1 MGTGSGSVTNHTPS
15 FSGSLFQERLRTED
29 WGPRFFAYY
38 YKQWD
43 DYQMSYHTH
52 DSTEIMYIITGMCRV
67 DVRMADGSSEQAV
80 LKKGQFILLDA
91 GVPHRLLVQDGV
103 PCRMLNVEFGFA
115 RTASGQL
122 TIKQLALEEDTV
134 HAFLTRSTPYLVLP
148 DPEEVYHTMKSL
160 VLELD
165 QRGLLEQRQVQVQA
179 QAQEQG
185 QKQELEQSQEQTKSG
200 PPPVHMRVI
209 PAEERMLHREARN
222 LSSPEQGML
231 VRTLFIQLL
240 VRIAR
245 LRGEMERSALD
256 QTELYVKRT
265 IEFMHHNM
273 DRSIQ
278 MKDIAAAV
286 NLHPGYLHR
295 IFRNYMQWTP
305 TDYLTMLRMEKAKM
319 LLQQT
324 NIPISEISDYV
335 GVGSRQYFH
344 MLFKKYTGQTPVQY
358 RDSMERIQW
367 SYPEELE

>member
-1 MGTGSGSVTNHTPS
+1 MGTGSGSGSLTNHTQS

-67 DVRMADGSSEQAV
+67 DVMMADGSSEQAV

-91 GVPHRLLVQDGV
+91 GVPHRLMVQDGV

-134 HAFLTRSTPYLVLP
+134 HAFLKHMAPYLVLP
-148 DPEEVYHTMKSL
+148 DPEEVYYTMKSL

-165 QRGLLEQRQVQVQA
+165 QRGLMEQRQR
-179 QAQEQG
+179 QEQG
-185 QKQELEQSQEQTKSG
+185 T
-200 PPPVHMRVI
+200 
-209 PAEERMLHREARN
+209 
-222 LSSPEQGML
+222 L

-344 MLFKKYTGQTPVQY
+344 MLFKKYTGKTPVQY

>member
-1 MGTGSGSVTNHTPS
+1 MGTGSDHTQS

-67 DVRMADGSSEQAV
+67 DVMMADGSSEQAV

-91 GVPHRLLVQDGV
+91 RVPHRLLVQDGV
-103 PCRMLNVEFGFA
+103 PCRMLNVVFGFA

-122 TIKQLALEEDTV
+122 TLRQLALEEDTV
-134 HAFLTRSTPYLVLP
+134 HTFLTHAMPYLVLP
-148 DPEEVYHTMKSL
+148 DPEEVYYTMKSL

-165 QRGLLEQRQVQVQA
+165 QRGLMEQRQR
-179 QAQEQG
+179 QEQAPA
-185 QKQELEQSQEQTKSG
+185 QEQSQERTKSG
-200 PPPVHMRVI
+200 LSPVHMGVI
-209 PAEERMLHREARN
+209 PAEERTLHREARN
-222 LSSPEQGML
+222 LTSPEQGTL
-231 VRTLFIQLL
+231 VRTLFIQLI

-344 MLFKKYTGQTPVQY
+344 MLFKKYTGKTPVQY

-367 SYPEELE
+367 SYPEESE

>member
-1 MGTGSGSVTNHTPS
+1 MDQTQS

-38 YKQWD
+38 YKQWH
-43 DYQMSYHTH
+43 DYQMAYHTH

-67 DVRMADGSSEQAV
+67 DVMMADGSSEQAV

-115 RTASGQL
+115 HTTSGQL
-122 TIKQLALEEDTV
+122 TLRQLALEEEAV
-134 HAFLTRSTPYLVLP
+134 HTFLTHAMPYLVLP

-165 QRGLLEQRQVQVQA
+165 QRGLMEQR
-179 QAQEQG
+179 
-185 QKQELEQSQEQTKSG
+185 T
-200 PPPVHMRVI
+200 
-209 PAEERMLHREARN
+209 LHREARN
-222 LSSPEQGML
+222 LTSLGQGTL

-245 LRGEMERSALD
+245 LRGEMERSTLD

-273 DRSIQ
+273 DRNIQ

-344 MLFKKYTGQTPVQY
+344 MLFKKYTGKTPVAFRGAMEKHVSQY
-358 RDSMERIQW
+358 PASSEK
-367 SYPEELE
+367 ELSDH

>member
-1 MGTGSGSVTNHTPS
+1 MGTGTVTDQAYS

-29 WGPRFFAYY
+29 WVPRFFAYY

-67 DVRMADGSSEQAV
+67 DVMMADGSSEQAV

-122 TIKQLALEEDTV
+122 TLRQLAIEEDTV

-148 DPEEVYHTMKSL
+148 DPEEVYYTMKSL

-165 QRGLLEQRQVQVQA
+165 QRGLMEQRQR
-179 QAQEQG
+179 QEQG
-185 QKQELEQSQEQTKSG
+185 T
-200 PPPVHMRVI
+200 
-209 PAEERMLHREARN
+209 
-222 LSSPEQGML
+222 L

-278 MKDIAAAV
+278 MKDMAAAV

-344 MLFKKYTGQTPVQY
+344 MLFKKYTGNTPVQY
-358 RDSMERIQW
+358 RESMERIQW
-367 SYPEELE
+367 SYPKESE

>member
-1 MGTGSGSVTNHTPS
+1 MGTGSGSLTNHAQS

-67 DVRMADGSSEQAV
+67 DVMMADGSSEQAV

-91 GVPHRLLVQDGV
+91 GVPHRLMVQDGV

-134 HAFLTRSTPYLVLP
+134 HAFLKHMAPYLVLP
-148 DPEEVYHTMKSL
+148 DPEEVYYTMKSL

-165 QRGLLEQRQVQVQA
+165 QRGLMEQRQR
-179 QAQEQG
+179 QEQG
-185 QKQELEQSQEQTKSG
+185 T
-200 PPPVHMRVI
+200 
-209 PAEERMLHREARN
+209 
-222 LSSPEQGML
+222 L

-344 MLFKKYTGQTPVQY
+344 MLFKKYTGKTPVQY

>member
-1 MGTGSGSVTNHTPS
+1 METRTDQTQS

-38 YKQWD
+38 YKQWN

-67 DVRMADGSSEQAV
+67 DVMMADGSSEQAV

-115 RTASGQL
+115 RTASGQS
-122 TIKQLALEEDTV
+122 TIRQIALEEDTV
-134 HAFLTRSTPYLVLP
+134 LGFLTHATSYLVLP
-148 DPEEVYHTMKSL
+148 DPEDVYYTMKSL

-165 QRGLLEQRQVQVQA
+165 QRGLMEQR
-179 QAQEQG
+179 
-185 QKQELEQSQEQTKSG
+185 K
-200 PPPVHMRVI
+200 R
-209 PAEERMLHREARN
+209 
-222 LSSPEQGML
+222 PEQGTL

-256 QTELYVKRT
+256 QTELYVKST

-295 IFRNYMQWTP
+295 IFRNHMQWTP

-344 MLFKKYTGQTPVQY
+344 MLFKKYTGTTPVAF
-358 RDSMERIQW
+358 RGTMEKHVSQ
-367 SYPEELE
+367 YPESDEDDVTDH

>member
-1 MGTGSGSVTNHTPS
+1 MSTKHFT
-15 FSGSLFQERLRTED
+15 GSLFQGELRTED
-29 WGPRFFAYY
+29 CGPRFYAYY

-43 DYQMSYHTH
+43 NYSMAYHHH
-52 DSTEIMYIITGMCRV
+52 DSTEIMYIISGICRV
-67 DVRMADGSSEQAV
+67 DVQMPDGNSEQAV

-91 GVPHRLLVQDGV
+91 GVPHRLLVEDGV

-115 RTASGQL
+115 GSAPGQPS
-122 TIKQLALEEDTV
+122 IRQLAQEEEEVGT
-134 HAFLTRSTPYLVLP
+134 FLTHASPYMVLP
-148 DPEEVYHTMKSL
+148 DPEEVYHIMKSL

-165 QRGLLEQRQVQVQA
+165 QRGLMDHGGA
-179 QAQEQG
+179 AI
-185 QKQELEQSQEQTKSG
+185 
-200 PPPVHMRVI
+200 PMRII
-209 PAEERMLHREARN
+209 PSDERSHHREARN
-222 LSSPEQGML
+222 LKSPEQGTL

-240 VRIAR
+240 VRVAR
-245 LRGEMERSALD
+245 LRGEMSRSAPD
-256 QTELYVKRT
+256 QSELYVKRT

-295 IFRNYMQWTP
+295 IFRQHTRRTP

-324 NIPISEISDYV
+324 NIPISEISEYV

-344 MLFKKYTGQTPVQY
+344 MLFKKYTSRTPVEY
-358 RDSMERIQW
+358 RSMMERHVSQ
-367 SYPEELE
+367 YPTEE

>member
-1 MGTGSGSVTNHTPS
+1 MGTGSGSLTNHTQS

-67 DVRMADGSSEQAV
+67 DVMMADGSSEQAV

-91 GVPHRLLVQDGV
+91 GVPHRLMVQDGV

-134 HAFLTRSTPYLVLP
+134 HAFLKHMAPYLVLP
-148 DPEEVYHTMKSL
+148 DPEEVYYTMKSL

-165 QRGLLEQRQVQVQA
+165 QRGLMEQRQR
-179 QAQEQG
+179 QEQG
-185 QKQELEQSQEQTKSG
+185 T
-200 PPPVHMRVI
+200 
-209 PAEERMLHREARN
+209 
-222 LSSPEQGML
+222 L

-344 MLFKKYTGQTPVQY
+344 MLFKKYTGKTPVQY